1 MLPVKGCSP
10 KENILV
16 IGAYII
22 KILKEDE
29 GERHSSE
36 KIIKNISKDLAISED
51 HVILS
56 LDWLYIINALSYDE
70 RGIYLYGID

>member
-1 MLPVKGCSP
+1 MLPVKGCST

-22 KILKEDE
+22 KILNEDE

-36 KIIKNISKDLAISED
+36 KITKHIFKDLAISED
-51 HVILS
+51 YVILS
-56 LDWLYIINALSYDE
+56 LDWLYIINALNYDE
-70 RGIYLYGID
+70 RGIYLNGID